1 MTATAKIYLGFVITL
16 GLLGFGYSMGQ
27 WESASLFRFFCFSA
41 IALVGATLKVRLPT
55 ITGTMSVNFLFIL
68 IAVMDFSRA
77 EALAVGCGATLV
89 QCFWQSRK
97 RIRPVQVLFNFSSIA
112 LATMASDL
120 VYHSAIL
127 QHAQLAAAF
136 RLGVAAMVFFVTN
149 TWPVSIIVALT
160 EQKRVLTVWRN
171 CYFWSFPYYLVG
183 ASIAAFCS
191 AMSKMVGWQI
201 LLLVLPVIYVIFRS
215 YRLYLGRLEGE
226 TVHARQMAD
235 LHLRTIE
242 TLALAIDAKDHTTH
256 DHLDRVHT
264 YAVEIAKD
272 LHMSEDEIQALGAAA
287 LLHDIGKLAVP
298 ENIISKP
305 GKLTPE
311 EFDKMKIH
319 PVVGAEILERV
330 QFPYPVV
337 PIVRA
342 HHEQW
347 NGSGYPF
354 GLQGEQIP
362 MAARILSVVD
372 CLDALSSDRQYRR
385 ALPFDEALKVVVSES
400 GTSFDPQVVEIL
412 QRRFQELERLTKSK
426 SKEKQRMSV
435 STDIK
440 VQNGLAPAAGFETPH
455 NSRTQGDASEPA
467 DFLSSIGA
475 ARQEVQALFELS
487 QDLGNSLSL
496 SETLSVLGVRLKRI
510 VPFDAMAVYL
520 VCDNKL
526 VPEHVSGDNSRL
538 FASLEIPIGQGL
550 SGWVAENRKPI
561 LNGNPSVESGYLNDS
576 SKYSTLHSAL
586 AVPLEG
592 SAGVI
597 GVLTLYHAERDTFE
611 RDHLR
616 ILQAVSSK
624 LALSIENSLKYR
636 QAETSA
642 TTDYLTGLPNSRS
655 LFVCLDSELSR
666 ARRNNTSLTL
676 LVCDLDGFKQVN
688 DRFGHLMGD
697 QVLRAFASG
706 LRDCIREYDYV
717 ARMGGDEFVL
727 ILPGLRPEV
736 VPAKIQQISEV
747 ARRAGLEVC
756 GEEGVGLSVGEAYCP
771 IDGSSAED
779 LLAQADRRMYMAK
792 QTRKT
797 PRRSP
802 LFAPLAV
809 TGTQPALVN

>member
-1 MTATAKIYLGFVITL
+1 M
-16 GLLGFGYSMGQ
+16 
-27 WESASLFRFFCFSA
+27 FRFFCFSA

-120 VYHSAIL
+120 VYHCAIL

-342 HHEQW
+342 HHEKW
-347 NGSGYPF
+347 NGSGYPL
-354 GLQGEQIP
+354 GLKGEQIP

-440 VQNGLAPAAGFETPH
+440 IQNGLAPAAGFETPH